1 MDVKYK
7 NKIKI
12 LIKIKKKID
21 KLKIRYLYTHL
32 QKWHTISKSRGR
44 AKKAIDSL

>member
-12 LIKIKKKID
+12 LIKIKKRFD
-21 KLKIRYLYTHL
+21 KLKISNLYTHL
-32 QKWHTISKSRGR
+32 QKWLTISKSRGR
-44 AKKAIDSL
+44 AKKAIGSL